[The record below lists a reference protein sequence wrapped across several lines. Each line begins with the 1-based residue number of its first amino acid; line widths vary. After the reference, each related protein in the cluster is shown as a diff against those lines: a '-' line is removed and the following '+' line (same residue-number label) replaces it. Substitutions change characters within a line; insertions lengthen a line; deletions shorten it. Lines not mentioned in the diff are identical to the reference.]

1 MITPFSRFR
10 EKEDIVSLLDDDNK
24 LVIPI
29 CQNILFLANKMLDPE
44 SDSFLAFN
52 KEQAPIVGLYHKQV
66 RYFKYYVEAYQAGNA
81 DLCFLL
87 NRIIYEA
94 YIKMR
99 YLMDYPYDVKEYR
112 ALSFKPH
119 INILDNQKLSRTPHT
134 QVLKRK
140 FKSALEMEDLTID
153 DIKNAR
159 RCPGGKN
166 FKQMHELYENKDLYS
181 PIYSMSSDSIHSGW
195 NEIRQLYLRCD
206 KENKQYVADVD
217 FHAVLHFRVLITVAD
232 ILIDSSI
239 HYYKWLVVQFPGML
253 PGILQLWR
261 EFKRMCRL
269 ISEVVIDTYKN
280 NPDEYLYK

>member
-159 RCPGGKN
+159 RYPGGKTLSKCTN
-166 FKQMHELYENKDLYS
+166 YMKIK
-181 PIYSMSSDSIHSGW
+181 IYILPSTLCLLIPYILDGMRLDS
-195 NEIRQLYLRCD
+195 YTC
-206 KENKQYVADVD
+206 
-217 FHAVLHFRVLITVAD
+217 
-232 ILIDSSI
+232 
-239 HYYKWLVVQFPGML
+239 
-253 PGILQLWR
+253 
-261 EFKRMCRL
+261 
-269 ISEVVIDTYKN
+269 VVIRKINSTWQMWIFMLFYIL
-280 NPDEYLYK
+280 EY